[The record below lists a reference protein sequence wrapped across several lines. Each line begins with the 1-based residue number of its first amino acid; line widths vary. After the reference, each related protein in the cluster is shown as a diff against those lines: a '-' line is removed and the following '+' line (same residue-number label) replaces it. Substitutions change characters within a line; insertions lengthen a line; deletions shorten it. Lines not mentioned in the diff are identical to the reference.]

1 MINFFSYDPDKNRVV
16 VNQPEILLI
25 KEFADLWTNE
35 RNKCEEDPEGDQKLR
50 AFKELVYI
58 YLAIDWRAPGAKD
71 TPAARRDEA
80 IRSSGLTPEELEDP
94 VFKAACHKYQEM
106 QDNSSVLGKLV
117 ETYTNNIHKMRI
129 FVESIDYSKVNE
141 VTGVPIFK
149 IKDTLS
155 EMQMIAKAI
164 DALQELEQKY
174 KEEQQVSLGLRGD
187 TTPGMFD

>member
-1 MINFFSYDPDKNRVV
+1 MINFFNYDPDKNRIV

-25 KEFADLWTNE
+25 KEFADLWINE
-35 RNKCEEDPEGDQKLR
+35 RNKCEEDPDGTQKLR
-50 AFKELVYI
+50 AYKELVYI
-58 YLAIDWRAPGAKD
+58 YIAIDWRAPGSKD
-71 TPAARRDEA
+71 TPTARREEA

-94 VFKAACHKYQEM
+94 VFKAACKKYQEL

-129 FVESIDYSKVNE
+129 FVENIDYSKVNE
-141 VTGVPIFK
+141 ITGAPIFK

-174 KEEQQVSLGLRGD
+174 KEEQQINLGLRGSA
-187 TTPGMFD
+187 TPGMFD